1 MSNRKLHP
9 GIERAFEIVIT
20 GLALVSG
27 YFIVSE
33 VLLFVRELT
42 GGEPRSV
49 GRRKRDAE
57 DEPSFP
63 GLTLEGATGPLTDAS
78 WRERIQPMR
87 DAEVV
92 QQLIDHF
99 VDDEPSLDEE

>member
-1 MSNRKLHP
+1 MAPDDGLLLAI
-9 GIERAFEIVIT
+9 GTILT

-27 YFIVSE
+27 YFIMSE

-42 GGEPRSV
+42 GGEPGAA

-57 DEPSFP
+57 DDQLFP
-63 GLTLEGATGPLTDAS
+63 GLTLEGATGPLTDSS

-99 VDDEPSLDEE
+99 VQDEPSADEE